1 MIEVTEEQQLFFN
14 PRAAAIATAIYRR
27 SQREEE
33 VYLVDLS
40 VATEQSNISLVVGK
54 FEDAGLLRREK
65 DGRCCRV
72 MLTDRGSRVFR
83 SVAEAFAALE

>member
-1 MIEVTEEQQLFFN
+1 VIEATEEQRLFFN

-27 SQREEE
+27 FQREDE
-33 VYLVDLS
+33 VCLVDFP
-40 VATEQSNISLVVGK
+40 VATEQSNLSLVVGK

-72 MLTDRGSRVFR
+72 ALTDRDSRVFR
-83 SVAEAFAALE
+83 SVAEAFTALE